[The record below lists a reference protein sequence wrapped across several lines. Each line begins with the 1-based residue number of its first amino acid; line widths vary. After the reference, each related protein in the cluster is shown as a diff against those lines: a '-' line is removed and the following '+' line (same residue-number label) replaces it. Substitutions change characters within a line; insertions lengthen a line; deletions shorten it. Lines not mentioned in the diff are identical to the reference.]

1 MMISQW
7 REAKMTA
14 NESFDKPNLLTVFL
28 IRRREQRPYVEKKK
42 SSFARGHRDRYL
54 PRSQCC

>member
-1 MMISQW
+1 MM
-7 REAKMTA
+7 A

-28 IRRREQRPYVEKKK
+28 IRRREQRPYVEKK